1 MLGGSRGRAGGSRGT
16 AAGEA
21 PASSGAALGVSSA
34 EGVGRGVEALDR
46 ALLVC
51 GLALLWPMLRGNYFA
66 AFAGSAVPSAGS
78 PASPTLAVDILY
90 ALIVV
95 LGLAAACLAGAI
107 ARLPRRASRAIVPLA
122 CLVGSASMAARVVV
136 AGSLGDAPASVP
148 AAPHA
153 SHLASLVPGPAAVA
167 VALLVPLAFCCLALA
182 WGCASVR
189 GPYARRASALAPDA
203 ALSFLLSF
211 LVTIAATRSGVGAL
225 VGALC
230 PLASSLLWLMQ
241 ARLRD
246 GAAAAAG
253 RADAATGCSE
263 GAGDAV
269 GHAEGGQA
277 RPAPARGRVAGS
289 EDLRVLVAIAVFVVA
304 VSVLLGVYNSPV
316 GVFGDEGARRWAVSL
331 GFSAL
336 LVACSAAGAR
346 RGAGVLM
353 AFGLVAV
360 CVLAGTF
367 MRLMLEGTGA
377 SVGRD
382 LLVVARRASW
392 VVLWAAIAGTVA
404 RDSDTSAGASAGART
419 PGVPAGEGRGGVA
432 LFRYA
437 AFFVTLH
444 GVARL
449 VVELVRGS
457 APWLTPSEV
466 PAAAD
471 AMSGVV
477 LAALL
482 VVAVS
487 GMVIVG
493 MMVAMRLRDAQ
504 RAQVLA
510 AIAASDAS
518 AARTGV
524 PAGPA
529 EGGEAADASP
539 AGARGSRPGLPDD
552 ADVLAAARHAA
563 CCDLARERHLTER
576 ETDVLERLSMGHT
589 VPRIAADLCITDNT
603 VRTHAKAVY
612 SKLGCHSKQQLI
624 DIVVDRMRRR

>member
-1 MLGGSRGRAGGSRGT
+1 MLGGSRGYVGGSRG
-16 AAGEA
+16 AAVGKA
-21 PASSGAALGVSSA
+21 PAPDGATL
-34 EGVGRGVEALDR
+34 EGPSTEGTGRGAEALDR
-46 ALLVC
+46 VLLVC

-122 CLVGSASMAARVVV
+122 CLAGSASMAARVAV
-136 AGSLGDAPASVP
+136 AGSLGDAPSSVP

-153 SHLASLVPGPAAVA
+153 SHLASIVPGPAAVA

-230 PLASSLLWLMQ
+230 PLASSLLWLAQ

-246 GAAAAAG
+246 GVG
-253 RADAATGCSE
+253 SSE

-269 GHAEGGQA
+269 GHSAGGQA

-289 EDLRVLVAIAVFVVA
+289 EDLRMLVAIAVFVVA

-353 AFGLVAV
+353 AFGLVAA

-404 RDSDTSAGASAGART
+404 RDSDTSAGALAGARA
-419 PGVPAGEGRGGVA
+419 PGAPAGEGRGDVA

-518 AARTGV
+518 APRAGA

-539 AGARGSRPGLPDD
+539 AGARGPRPGLPDD